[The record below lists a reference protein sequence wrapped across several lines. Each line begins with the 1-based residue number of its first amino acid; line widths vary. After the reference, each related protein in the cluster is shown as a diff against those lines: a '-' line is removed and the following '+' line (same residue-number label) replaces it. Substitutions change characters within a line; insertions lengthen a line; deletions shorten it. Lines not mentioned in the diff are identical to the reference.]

1 MPHQSVVH
9 AVPDAHDSYPTFF
22 SLLPLLVTSSC
33 NNPVN
38 MDTQLQLKPKLP
50 VNSVD
55 ICLSC
60 NAFTPMLVEVFATN
74 ANGSSVKQDLC
85 GTCLVGHDV
94 PVFRAGMG
102 WAFGEVMEYNRWQIS
117 PYRVSFPD
125 GDESWVVI
133 GRKPT
138 DEYLSAQTSGKNDPL
153 FSTTMMQ
160 MVTFTGTLDCP
171 SFGSMQSPVF
181 FDETSPASLANSH
194 PNHTFPLMDE
204 NRLFFAD
211 LNNSFSTL
219 DDDDI
224 DCSAF
229 LMPEDEYQEV
239 EADSKKRK
247 RKAPVKWSSLEDAKL
262 LFVVR
267 EFKKKSADFIWDDVA
282 SLITGRT
289 GKQCRERYLNYLA
302 DDVNS
307 SKLYSPTEDALLFE
321 LFFRLGSQWSNISKM
336 LRGRK
341 ELPIK
346 NRFHSLRVKLSSDF
360 TRKMKQYEM
369 DSDEDEVVPT
379 PQDYTSQILLK
390 LNDDYLKILAAESL
404 SSRCQA
410 FHKGYKFGPFIAVT
424 DSLKMCQRCSLFVP
438 SSQTGSTVCSTTG
451 WCDACT
457 KLPPYLAQDT
467 LRKCLFL
474 RTSAE
479 EQDSD
484 WFGKEYCEME

>member
-1 MPHQSVVH
+1 
-9 AVPDAHDSYPTFF
+9 
-22 SLLPLLVTSSC
+22 
-33 NNPVN
+33 
-38 MDTQLQLKPKLP
+38 
-50 VNSVD
+50 
-55 ICLSC
+55 
-60 NAFTPMLVEVFATN
+60 MLVEVFATN